1 MSKGRVHLKIHGKVQ
16 GVFFRATA
24 KEKAEQLG
32 LVGWVRN
39 NPEGSVEI
47 TAEGNKEDLESFI
60 TWCNRG
66 PRNSRVDHVSVV
78 RGNYS
83 GEFEDFRIEYL

>member
-24 KEKAEQLG
+24 KAKAGELG

-47 TAEGNKEDLESFI
+47 IAEGHREDLESYI
-60 TWCNRG
+60 TWCNSG
-66 PRNSRVDHVSVV
+66 PTNSRVDHVSVEWSD
-78 RGNYS
+78 YEE
-83 GEFEDFRIEYL
+83 EFEDFKIEYI

>member
-1 MSKGRVHLKIHGKVQ
+1 MSKGRVHLKIHGRVQ

-24 KEKAEQLG
+24 KEKAQELG

-47 TAEGNKEDLESFI
+47 TAEGHREDIENFI
-60 TWCNRG
+60 EWCNRG
-66 PRNSRVDHVSVV
+66 PRNSRVDHVKVV
-78 RGNYS
+78 WGNY
-83 GEFEDFRIEYL
+83 GDEFEDFKIEYI

>member
-24 KEKAEQLG
+24 KEKAEELG

-39 NPEGSVEI
+39 NPGGSVEI
-47 TAEGNKEDLESFI
+47 IAEGDREDLESYI
-60 TWCNRG
+60 TWCNSG
-66 PRNSRVDHVSVV
+66 PRNSRVDNVGVEW
-78 RGNYS
+78 GNYEE
-83 GEFEDFRIEYL
+83 EFEDFKIEYI